1 MHSTATT
8 RRLQGKGLSDRVLHN
23 LKDSTDDK
31 AMRDML

>member
-8 RRLQGKGLSDRVLHN
+8 CRLQGKGLSERVLRN